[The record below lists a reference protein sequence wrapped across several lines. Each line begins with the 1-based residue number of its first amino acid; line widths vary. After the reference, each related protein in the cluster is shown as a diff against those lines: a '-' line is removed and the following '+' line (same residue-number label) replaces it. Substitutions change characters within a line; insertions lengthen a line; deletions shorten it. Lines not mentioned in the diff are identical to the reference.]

1 MSSSIVIGAQWG
13 DEGKGKVVDL
23 LSGQAD
29 LVVRFGGGANAGH
42 TLVVAGKKTVLHL
55 IPSGIL
61 QPTTLNVIGGG
72 CVIDPDALTT
82 EISELESAGI
92 TISSARLLLAEN
104 AHVVTPYHRMI
115 DKLSG
120 ARIGTTGRGI
130 GPAYADKALRIGVRL
145 ADLRDDTMAEQVA
158 AQCAHHG
165 ALARTLF
172 GHSDVPTVAAVLA
185 SLRAAALR
193 LRPLIADVVPVIT
206 SANRDHA
213 RVLYEGAQGVL
224 LDVDNGTYPFVTSSN
239 TSVAGAL
246 SGLGVYTHFTRRIA
260 VLKAYTTRVG
270 NGPFPTELTDD
281 VGALLR
287 ERGQEYGA
295 TTGRPRRCGW
305 LDMPALKRA
314 FEMNAFTHIAL
325 TKLDVLSGFPSIK
338 VAMQSA
344 PTAGVVAAPEYRE
357 LEGFTADLTQAKTLS
372 DLPPACRR
380 YVEFLEAELNAK
392 ALLVSTG
399 PNREHTISTEA
410 AW

>member
-1 MSSSIVIGAQWG
+1 
-13 DEGKGKVVDL
+13 
-23 LSGQAD
+23 
-29 LVVRFGGGANAGH
+29 
-42 TLVVAGKKTVLHL
+42 
-55 IPSGIL
+55 
-61 QPTTLNVIGGG
+61 
-72 CVIDPDALTT
+72 
-82 EISELESAGI
+82 
-92 TISSARLLLAEN
+92 
-104 AHVVTPYHRMI
+104 
-115 DKLSG
+115 
-120 ARIGTTGRGI
+120 
-130 GPAYADKALRIGVRL
+130 
-145 ADLRDDTMAEQVA
+145 
-158 AQCAHHG
+158 
-165 ALARTLF
+165 
-172 GHSDVPTVAAVLA
+172 
-185 SLRAAALR
+185 
-193 LRPLIADVVPVIT
+193 VIT